1 MRNKINFRL
10 AGIAILAIIAT
21 VIGTT
26 IIYYNLFEKQVMA
39 ELRLCAKLLTAQ
51 INSDGTQI
59 SGTYINFDSE
69 NDKLKELRITLIDKE
84 GTVLYDNDAAIGQLK
99 NHNDR
104 PEIKEAFENGE
115 GQAVRRSDTLDEDT
129 FYYAIRLNDGMVLR
143 VATDAKSLG
152 SAFVSVAPV
161 IILIV
166 IFIVLICIGISHMLT
181 EQLLKPIETMVNNLE
196 NSEYES
202 PYKEL
207 DPIANLLR
215 A

>member
-51 INSDGTQI
+51 INSD
-59 SGTYINFDSE
+59 SGTDINFSSE

-84 GTVLYDNDAAIGQLK
+84 GTVIYDNDAAIGQLK

-104 PEIKEAFENGE
+104 PEIKEAF
-115 GQAVRRSDTLDEDT
+115 
-129 FYYAIRLNDGMVLR
+129 
-143 VATDAKSLG
+143 
-152 SAFVSVAPV
+152 
-161 IILIV
+161 
-166 IFIVLICIGISHMLT
+166 
-181 EQLLKPIETMVNNLE
+181 
-196 NSEYES
+196 
-202 PYKEL
+202 
-207 DPIANLLR
+207 
-215 A
+215 

>member
-51 INSDGTQI
+51 INSD
-59 SGTYINFDSE
+59 SGTDINFSSE

-84 GTVLYDNDAAIGQLK
+84 GTVIYDNDAAIGQLK

-166 IFIVLICIGISHMLT
+166 IWFY
-181 EQLLKPIETMVNNLE
+181 N
-196 NSEYES
+196 
-202 PYKEL
+202 
-207 DPIANLLR
+207 
-215 A
+215 